1 MDERESLDR
10 RLDTEVEV
18 EVTPAVLRSEPVPEP
33 PRALR
38 NEPAPGFEEDLFP
51 SELPPE
57 AVARWASES
66 DFFDQVAERQTAQPL
81 DALTLERYQATRRP
95 WFNKEFRF
103 RVMGDLR
110 GKRVLDVG
118 CGDGSN
124 AMLMARFGARVTGI
138 DISPW
143 SIELCKRRAELDG
156 VADSTRFICSPL
168 ETADLLEGAFDII
181 WGDGVLHHLIPELD
195 GVMRKLVSCA
205 KPGGL
210 FVFSEPVCLSPMMRK
225 LRKRIPIHTDATPNE
240 RPLER
245 AELAIIQRYLPGLEM
260 QWFSFLSRMDRF
272 FLRHNNFERSSKPRQ
287 WAADVL
293 GCTDRLIL
301 SVPGLQMLGGMCV
314 MYGHIPTNG

>member
-1 MDERESLDR
+1 MNERESLDGR
-10 RLDTEVEV
+10 FEAEVEEAPPV
-18 EVTPAVLRSEPVPEP
+18 LASVPAAAER
-33 PRALR
+33 PRASR
-38 NEPAPGFEEDLFP
+38 NEPLPGFEEELFP

-57 AVARWASES
+57 ALARWASES
-66 DFFDQVAERQTAQPL
+66 DFFDQVAEKQTARPL

-138 DISPW
+138 DISPR

-156 VADSTRFICSPL
+156 VAESTRFICSPL
-168 ETADLLEGAFDII
+168 ETADLLEGSFDII

-205 KPGGL
+205 RPGAL
-210 FVFSEPVCLSPMMRK
+210 FVFSEPVCLSPLMRK
-225 LRKRIPIHTDATPNE
+225 LRKRLPIHTDATPNE

-245 AELAIIQRYLPGLEM
+245 AELALIQRYLPQLELR
-260 QWFSFLSRMDRF
+260 WFSFLSRMDRF
-272 FLRHNNFERSSKPRQ
+272 FLRDNNFERSSKPRRLI
-287 WAADVL
+287 ADVL
-293 GCTDRLIL
+293 GCTDRAIL
-301 SVPGLQMLGGMCV
+301 SVPGLQPLGGMCV
-314 MYGHIPTNG
+314 MYGHIPEQG